1 MMNMRFKLRWTD
13 YVMIGIVI
21 VLIIAGIIHM
31 IEAAMEFIAN
41 LF

>member
-1 MMNMRFKLRWTD
+1 MRFKLRRTD

>member
-1 MMNMRFKLRWTD
+1 MMNGRYRLSSSD
-13 YVMIGIVI
+13 YVIIGIVI